1 MIAIKKSYTNY
12 LKMKKENKINEL
24 TWERVSFL
32 VDQILAKSKKNKN
45 YNDELMQMLGL
56 FIKQLDIVDFTLMEL
71 YSAEM
76 HVLYNIKKEAEQCER
91 YELCQQLV
99 DLITIEKDLYKEWI
113 LAMTDEEIKDESLE
127 EYNYTNLFFQN
138 YKND

>member
-1 MIAIKKSYTNY
+1 
-12 LKMKKENKINEL
+12 MKKENKINEL

-76 HVLYNIKKEAEQCER
+76 HVLHNIKKEAEQCER